1 MTTDAKRENDT
12 PSFRMVGDPSAA
24 ACAGDVCELP
34 APAAPLPE
42 EGPRD

>member
-1 MTTDAKRENDT
+1 MRADAEIENDA

-34 APAAPLPE
+34 APADPLPE